1 MKLPE
6 LAPELRTLI
15 SGDSEKLVSLLTSD
29 EARKY
34 VEKANQEYL
43 HWEKAKY
50 RWRSCTI
57 IWLGNRVKCRRRS
70 PCCAMSPT

>member
-6 LAPELRTLI
+6 PAPELRTLI

-50 RWRSCTI
+50 LTGTGMRAAAS
-57 IWLGNRVKCRRRS
+57 
-70 PCCAMSPT
+70 